1 MFQSK
6 KEDDKIVNI
15 FYECERCVGCLLSEY
30 YNDCCFAFQ
39 KRRFQMIKAAVSC
52 WGTQPLS
59 FATLKHSYHFLGE
72 LSLQSDGEILP
83 IR

>member
-6 KEDDKIVNI
+6 KEEGKTVNI
-15 FYECERCVGCLLSEY
+15 FYECERCVGCLLSVY
-30 YNDCCFAFQ
+30 YNDCYFVFQ
-39 KRRFQMIKAAVSC
+39 KRRFQMIKAAVLHRK
-52 WGTQPLS
+52 TAA